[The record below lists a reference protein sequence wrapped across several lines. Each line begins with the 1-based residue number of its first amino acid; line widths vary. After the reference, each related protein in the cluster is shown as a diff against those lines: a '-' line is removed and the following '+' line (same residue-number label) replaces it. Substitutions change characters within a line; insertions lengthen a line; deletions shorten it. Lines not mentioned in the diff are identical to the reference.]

1 VTSSAALAAD
11 LAADLDSR
19 IRSLPAPGVG
29 PVRSVR
35 REFTR
40 LLRDETADVV
50 ISVADAVVDAYP
62 WVAYELIHHHGAAL
76 RAVTPR
82 QVVRLAR
89 RLADWGT
96 VDAFGTILAGPAW
109 RVGALG
115 DEVIA
120 GWARS
125 PDRWWRRAALV
136 ATVALN
142 VPARGGF
149 GDPARTLA
157 VCATLVDDRDDMV
170 VKAMSWALRSLV
182 DPDAQAV
189 RDFLDRHRGRLPA
202 RVTREVTN
210 KLTVGLKNPARKL

>member
-1 VTSSAALAAD
+1 MGDVVSSAALAAD
-11 LAADLDSR
+11 LDRR
-19 IRSLPAPGVG
+19 IRGLATPGVG

-35 REFTR
+35 REYTR
-40 LLRDETADVV
+40 LLRGEPADVV
-50 ISVADAVVDAYP
+50 ISVADVVVDRHA
-62 WVAYELIHHHGAAL
+62 WVAYELIHYHPAAL
-76 RAVTPR
+76 RAVTPA

-115 DEVIA
+115 DDVIA

-136 ATVALN
+136 STVALN
-142 VPARGGF
+142 VPARGGS
-149 GDPARTLA
+149 GDPVRTLA
-157 VCATLVDDRDDMV
+157 VCDLLVHDRDDMV

-182 DPDAQAV
+182 DPDAYAV
-189 RDFLDRHRGRLPA
+189 RDFLARHVGRLPA
-202 RVTREVTN
+202 RVVREVTN
-210 KLTVGLKNPARKL
+210 KLTVGLKNARAR